1 MASFRIY
8 NDLLFDVEVQ
18 RLKPRAFRKAFLAAL
33 KGEHNPFT
41 KWIRSENDRPLANEW
56 RIIRERIFA
65 RDDYTCTY
73 CGERG
78 KKLQCDHIKP
88 ASRGGTHEDDN
99 LTTACEP
106 CNRSKGAKLLEEWI
120 Q

>member
-8 NDLLFDVEVQ
+8 HDVLFDFEVQ
-18 RLKPRAFRKAFLAAL
+18 RLSPMAFRKAFLAAL
-33 KGEHNPFT
+33 GGHQNAFS
-41 KWIRSENDRPLANEW
+41 KWIKREKDRPLANEW
-56 RIIRERIFA
+56 MVIRARVFA

-78 KKLQCDHIKP
+78 KKLQCDHIVP
-88 ASRGGTHEDDN
+88 VARGGSHSDEN

-106 CNRSKGAKLLEEWI
+106 CNRSKGAKMLEEWRR
-120 Q
+120 